1 MSSFS
6 SHRKRPQPE
15 RFGPTRSAMA
25 TLRPPRTSGTPQD
38 VVSVAGAAVCGM
50 LENGVRTAYAVID
63 EYLLRGQE
71 AARGRF
77 NDSNRRGFMTDDRGN
92 FGGGRGPNV
101 GFGPGGVFGQSTFG
115 TLNPTVMMT
124 QWIAAMQAWSQFWFA
139 CVQAPMQ
146 PFSGMQQAP
155 QSSMASSVQL
165 ESVTLGVSSQG
176 QVESTVNLTPG
187 NDLQGLTCDPLRLD
201 GNPGTY
207 IAAPTI
213 SYYQPGT
220 LRVTINIPA
229 KQSVGCYRGL
239 IRRQPD
245 QCAVGNVT
253 VVIPTIV

>member
-15 RFGPTRSAMA
+15 RFGPARSVMA
-25 TLRPPRTSGTPQD
+25 TLRPPRTSETPQD

-77 NDSNRRGFMTDDRGN
+77 NDSNKRGFMTDDRGN
-92 FGGGRGPNV
+92 LGGERGPNF
-101 GFGPGGVFGQSTFG
+101 GFGPGGVLGQGIFG
-115 TLNPTVMMT
+115 TLNPTAMMT
-124 QWIAAMQAWSQFWFA
+124 QWMAAMQAWSQFWFA
-139 CVQAPMQ
+139 CVQAPLQ
-146 PFSGMQQAP
+146 PFSGIQQQQP
-155 QSSMASSVQL
+155 HTSTGVQV
-165 ESVTLGVSSQG
+165 ESVTLAVTSQA
-176 QVESTVNLTPG
+176 QVESNVNLTPG
-187 NDLQGLTCDPLRLD
+187 NYLQGLVCDPLRLD
-201 GNPGTY
+201 GNPETY

-213 SYYQPGT
+213 SYYQPGI

-229 KQSVGCYRGL
+229 QQTLGCYRGL

-245 QCAVGNVT
+245 QYAVGNVT
-253 VVIPTIV
+253 VVIPTFV